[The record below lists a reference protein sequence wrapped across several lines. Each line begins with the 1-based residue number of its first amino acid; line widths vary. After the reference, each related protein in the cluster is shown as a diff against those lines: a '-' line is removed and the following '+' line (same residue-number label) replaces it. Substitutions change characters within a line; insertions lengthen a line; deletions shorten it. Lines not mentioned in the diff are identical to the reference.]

1 MGRKQILVVEDNE
14 LNREILCA
22 ILKESYQVLQAEN
35 GQAALALLRRQGE
48 EISLILLD
56 VVMPKMDGYTLL
68 DVLRGDPVLSSIPVI
83 VTTQS
88 NSEEDEVT
96 ALSHG
101 ATDFVP
107 KPYRPQVILHRVA
120 SLINLRENAAIVNLL
135 QYDRLTGVYTREFF
149 YRKLRERLDAN
160 PDKSYCIVCAN
171 VENFKLFNDTFGVRE
186 GDRLLRAIADILRKM
201 AGKENFCGRFRAD
214 RFLFLHE
221 ADPRWL
227 TGEGKELEP
236 EVLNHKVTFRWG
248 VYEIT
253 DRNVQVEQMCDRVL
267 LAAHSIKG
275 KYNQFLAVYDDAL
288 RAKLLREQAISDA
301 MEPAL
306 ANGEF
311 LVYLQPKYSLKRGCI
326 AGAEALV
333 RWIHPQWGFMSPG
346 EFIPLFEK
354 NGFIP
359 RLDRYMWD
367 KVCRLLGQWKREGHP
382 MIPISVNVSRA
393 DIFQQDL
400 VKTLTGLTEKYG
412 VEPKYL
418 HLEIT
423 ESAYVDNA
431 DRIVEKLKELRQ
443 LGFPIEMDDFGSGYS
458 SLNML
463 GQLRMDVLKLDMQ
476 FVRNETGKPED
487 RSILRDIVTMGHRLG
502 LGIVAEGAET
512 QQQVERLKAAGCDYV
527 QGYFFAKPMPVDQFE
542 EHWKAQNY
550 AHVLPEEN

>member
-56 VVMPKMDGYTLL
+56 VVMPKMDGYALL
-68 DVLRGDPVLSSIPVI
+68 DILRGDPVLSSIPVI

-214 RFLFLHE
+214 RFLFLQE

-227 TGEGKELEP
+227 TGERKELEP

-253 DRNVQVEQMCDRVL
+253 DRTVQVEQMCDRVL

-333 RWIHPQWGFMSPG
+333 RWIHPQWGFLSPG

-367 KVCRLLGQWKREGHP
+367 KVCRLLGRWKREGHP

-423 ESAYVDNA
+423 ESAYVNNA
-431 DRIVEKLKELRQ
+431 SRIVEKLKELRQ

-527 QGYFFAKPMPVDQFE
+527 QGYFFAKPMPLDQFE

>member
-56 VVMPKMDGYTLL
+56 VVMPKMDGYALL
-68 DVLRGDPVLSSIPVI
+68 DILRGDPVLSSIPVI

-214 RFLFLHE
+214 RFLFLQE

-253 DRNVQVEQMCDRVL
+253 DRTVQVEQMCDRVL

-333 RWIHPQWGFMSPG
+333 RWIHPQWGFLSPG

-400 VKTLTGLTEKYG
+400 VKTLMGLTQKYG

-463 GQLRMDVLKLDMQ
+463 GKLRMDVLKLDMQ

-527 QGYFFAKPMPVDQFE
+527 QGYFFAKPMPLDQFE

>member
-56 VVMPKMDGYTLL
+56 VVMPEMDGYTLL
-68 DVLRGDPVLSSIPVI
+68 DILRGDPVLSSIPVI

-88 NSEEDEVT
+88 SSEEDEVT

-214 RFLFLHE
+214 RFLFLQE
-221 ADPRWL
+221 ADPWWL

-253 DRNVQVEQMCDRVL
+253 DRTVQVEQMCDRVL

-431 DRIVEKLKELRQ
+431 SRIVEKLKELRQ

-512 QQQVERLKAAGCDYV
+512 RQQVERLKAAGCDYV
-527 QGYFFAKPMPVDQFE
+527 QGYFFAKPMPLDQFE
-542 EHWKAQNY
+542 EHWKARNY

>member
-1 MGRKQILVVEDNE
+1 M
-14 LNREILCA
+14 
-22 ILKESYQVLQAEN
+22 
-35 GQAALALLRRQGE
+35 
-48 EISLILLD
+48 
-56 VVMPKMDGYTLL
+56 
-68 DVLRGDPVLSSIPVI
+68 
-83 VTTQS
+83 
-88 NSEEDEVT
+88 T
-96 ALSHG
+96 ALSRG

-186 GDRLLRAIADILRKM
+186 GDRLLRAIADILRKT

-214 RFLFLHE
+214 RFLFLQE

-253 DRNVQVEQMCDRVL
+253 DRTVQVEQMCDRVL

-306 ANGEF
+306 ANEEF
-311 LVYLQPKYSLKRGCI
+311 LVYLQPKYSLKQGCI

-367 KVCRLLGQWKREGHP
+367 KVCRLLGRWKREGHP

-423 ESAYVDNA
+423 ESAYVNNA
-431 DRIVEKLKELRQ
+431 SRIVEKLKELRQ

-527 QGYFFAKPMPVDQFE
+527 QGYFFAKPMPLDQFE